1 MGKKTKFLL
10 LIITLFGQFIG
21 IKAAVIP
28 FFILFRIRCNAI
40 FGILLV
46 SALAIVLIGRT
57 LNVKLALKP
66 LQKVLFKLPL
76 GRVFA
81 GFFDIC
87 KVLVV
92 LTITL
97 FGQSGEILLTTS
109 TICVGI
115 LEDVS
120 KGSSPTLDLVGA
132 LFLHFREKDLTVE
145 KQWAKRR

>member
-10 LIITLFGQFIG
+10 LVVTLFGQFIG
-21 IKAAVIP
+21 TKAAIIP
-28 FFILFRIRCNAI
+28 FFILFRIRCNVI

-46 SALAIVLIGRT
+46 STLAIVLVGGT
-57 LNVKLALKP
+57 LNVTLALKP

-81 GFFDIC
+81 GFFDIFE
-87 KVLVV
+87 VLGV

-97 FGQSGEILLTTS
+97 FSQSGEILLTTA

-115 LEDVS
+115 LGDVTL
-120 KGSSPTLDLVGA
+120 GSRPTIGLVGA
-132 LFLHFREKDLTVE
+132 LFLHFRKEDLL
-145 KQWAKRR
+145 

>member
-10 LIITLFGQFIG
+10 LVVTLFGQFIG

-92 LTITL
+92 LMITL
-97 FGQSGEILLTTS
+97 FSQSGEILLTTA

-115 LEDVS
+115 LEDVTV
-120 KGSSPTLDLVGA
+120 GSSPTLGLVGA
-132 LFLHFREKDLTVE
+132 LFLHFRKEDL
-145 KQWAKRR
+145 

>member
-1 MGKKTKFLL
+1 MGKKTEFLL
-10 LIITLFGQFIG
+10 LVITLFGQFIG

-28 FFILFRIRCNAI
+28 FFILFRIGCNAI

-46 SALAIVLIGRT
+46 SALAIVLLGRT
-57 LNVKLALKP
+57 LNVTLALKP

-76 GRVFA
+76 GWVFA

-97 FGQSGEILLTTS
+97 FSQSGEILLTTA

-115 LEDVS
+115 LEDVAA
-120 KGSSPTLDLVGA
+120 GSSPTIDLVGA
-132 LFLHFREKDLTVE
+132 LFLHFREEDL
-145 KQWAKRR
+145 